1 MSELHGRNMNGFD
14 EAARSAEMV
23 RERKTT
29 DTKLVMKLF
38 KELNHL
44 FTIYRDHLRDKIL
57 INLE

>member
-29 DTKLVMKLF
+29 DTKLVMKLL
-38 KELNHL
+38 KELYHL
-44 FTIYRDHLRDKIL
+44 FYHL
-57 INLE
+57 